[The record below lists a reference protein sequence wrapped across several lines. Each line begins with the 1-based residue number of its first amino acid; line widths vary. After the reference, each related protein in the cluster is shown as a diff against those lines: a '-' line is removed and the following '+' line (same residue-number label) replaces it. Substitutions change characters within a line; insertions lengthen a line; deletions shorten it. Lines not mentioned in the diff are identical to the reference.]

1 MTFSISARDPA
12 TGMFGVAVSTAVM
25 CVGALCPFPRA
36 GAGAVATQSF
46 VNPYIGLKG
55 GEYLAAGMDAA
66 TALERLA
73 AEDEGRDVRQ
83 FALVDREG
91 RSAAWS
97 GKDCVGWFGHR
108 TGPDYA
114 VAGNMLAGEAVIVE
128 MERAFLAAAGE
139 PLAERLVRALE
150 AGQAAGGDKRGRISA
165 ALQVVHTEDYPLID
179 LRVDEHADPVAE
191 LRRLW
196 DLYPSGLGAF
206 MTMLPSKAHP
216 AGQFKRDELREML
229 PQEAG

>member
-12 TGMFGVAVSTAVM
+12 SGMFGVAVSTAVM

-55 GEYLAAGMDAA
+55 GEYLADGMDAVG
-66 TALERLA
+66 ALERLV
-73 AEDEGRDVRQ
+73 AEDEGREIRQ
-83 FALVDREG
+83 FALVDRAG

-108 TGPDYA
+108 TGQDYA
-114 VAGNMLAGEAVIVE
+114 VAGNMLSGEAVIVE
-128 MERAFLAAAGE
+128 MERAFLASAGE

-165 ALQVVHTEDYPLID
+165 ALRVVHTEDYPLID
-179 LRVDEHADPVAE
+179 LRVDEHGDPVAE
-191 LRRLW
+191 LRRIW
-196 DLYPSGLGAF
+196 NLYPESIGAF

-216 AGQFKRDELREML
+216 AGQFNLDEIRSLL
-229 PQEAG
+229 PAESG